1 MNNIDL
7 IGDDAC
13 VKQLLTD
20 DFSNTNGVYID
31 DGVEKI
37 GEYAFNGCS
46 NLTSVDLPAVT
57 NIGSNAFASCTNLT
71 SVNLPAVTNIGSNA
85 FQSCS
90 NLTSVN
96 LPAITSIVGTYV
108 FSSCSKLT
116 SLILRKS
123 DSICTLSNINA
134 FKNTPIKSGTGYIYV
149 PRALVDTY
157 KAASNWST
165 YANQFRALED
175 YTVDGTISGA
185 LDPSKI

>member
-13 VKQLLTD
+13 VKQLVTD

-37 GEYAFNGCS
+37 GQR
-46 NLTSVDLPAVT
+46 
-57 NIGSNAFASCTNLT
+57 
-71 SVNLPAVTNIGSNA
+71 A

-96 LPAITSIVGTYV
+96 FPVATSIGNSAFYDCANLTSVNFPAVTSIGIGTFDSCSKLTSADFPVATSIGSNV
-108 FSSCSKLT
+108 FYNCSKLT

-123 DSICTLSNINA
+123 DSICTLSNTNA
-134 FKNTPIKSGTGYIYV
+134 FNSTPIKSGTGYIYV

-157 KAASNWST
+157 KANTKWST
-165 YANQFRALED
+165 VASQFRALED
-175 YTVDGTISGA
+175 YTVDGTITGE

>member
-13 VKQLLTD
+13 VKQLVTD

-31 DGVEKI
+31 DGVQTI
-37 GEYAFNGCS
+37 GSSAFENCS
-46 NLTSVDLPAVT
+46 NLTSVDFPIAT
-57 NIGSNAFASCTNLT
+57 SIGGSAFYN
-71 SVNLPAVTNIGSNA
+71 
-85 FQSCS
+85 CS
-90 NLTSVN
+90 NLTSVDF
-96 LPAITSIVGTYV
+96 PAVTSISGSAFYN
-108 FSSCSKLT
+108 CSNLT

-123 DSICTLSNINA
+123 DSICTLSNISA
-134 FKNTPIKSGTGYIYV
+134 FNNTPIKSGTGYIYV

-157 KAASNWST
+157 KADSKWST

-175 YTVDGTISGA
+175 YTVDGTISGE

>member
-13 VKQLLTD
+13 VKQLVAG

-31 DGVEKI
+31 DRVEKI
-37 GEYAFNGCS
+37 GGSAFY
-46 NLTSVDLPAVT
+46 
-57 NIGSNAFASCTNLT
+57 
-71 SVNLPAVTNIGSNA
+71 
-85 FQSCS
+85 SCS

-96 LPAITSIVGTYV
+96 FPAVTSIGVYAFRGCYALTSVGFPVATKINGNA
-108 FSSCSKLT
+108 FQSCSHLT

-123 DSICTLSNINA
+123 DSICTLSKANA
-134 FKNTPIKSGTGYIYV
+134 FDSTPISSGTGYIYV
-149 PRALVDTY
+149 PRALVDSY

-175 YTVDGTISGA
+175 YTVDGTITGE